1 MSLSLFGLQILNGVE
16 QGLLLFLVA
25 SGLTLVFGVLG
36 VLNFAHGSFYML
48 GAYLAYWISA
58 RTGSLWLALLIG
70 VPLMAVVGLVV
81 ERSAI
86 ARLYKRDHLSQVLLT
101 YGLVLLFNELQRALF
116 GNEVHGVDT
125 PSALAFRIPL
135 GSAQEWP
142 AYRVFTALACVA
154 LAAAMRQVILRTRFG
169 MRVRAGASNAEMV
182 EALGIDVRKLFT
194 TLFAAGTALAA
205 LAGMLAAPLTT
216 VYPGMGES
224 VLVLSFVVV
233 VIGGIGS
240 IKGAF
245 VAAMV
250 VGQIDIVGRA
260 FLPDLLKTFLSAS
273 AAASAA
279 PAISQVLIYIVMAG
293 VLVWRPTGLFGQ
305 RI

>member
-1 MSLSLFGLQILNGVE
+1 MTLSLFALQVLNGVE

-48 GAYLAYWISA
+48 GAYRAFWISA
-58 RTGSLWLALLIG
+58 RAGLWVALLIG
-70 VPLMAVVGLVV
+70 VPLMALLGFAV
-81 ERSAI
+81 ERLAI

-101 YGLVLLFNELQRALF
+101 YGLVLLFNELQRLLF

-125 PSALAFRIPL
+125 PRVLAFRIPV
-135 GSAQEWP
+135 GAQEWP
-142 AYRVFTALACVA
+142 AYRVFTAAACIAVA
-154 LAAAMRQVILRTRFG
+154 ALMRQVILRTRFG

-182 EALGIDVRKLFT
+182 SALGIDVRKLFSV
-194 TLFAAGTALAA
+194 LFSAGTALAA

-216 VYPGMGES
+216 VFPGMGES

-245 VAAMV
+245 FGALL
-250 VGQIDIVGRA
+250 VGLSDTFGKVL
-260 FLPDLLKTFLSAS
+260 LPGFAS
-273 AAASAA
+273 AIVYA
-279 PAISQVLIYIVMAG
+279 VMAL
-293 VLVWRPTGLFGQ
+293 VLLVRPRGLAG
-305 RI
+305 